1 MLNAEAFAFLNS
13 IAFVLASWFLMLLS
27 YALWLT
33 WRVYRSRRPER
44 PS

>member
-1 MLNAEAFAFLNS
+1 MLNTEAFAFLNS
-13 IAFVLASWFLMLLS
+13 VAFVLASWGLMLLT

-33 WRVYRSRRPER
+33 WRVYRSGRPER